1 MAKDFKNMLG
11 HFSILCMKVVKRTR
25 ACQFFPRIKILPL
38 KFGIVVFSN
47 SENDLRLPGST
58 VTSHVTY

>member
-1 MAKDFKNMLG
+1 MLG
-11 HFSILCMKVVKRTR
+11 HISILCMKVVKRTR
-25 ACQFFPRIKILPL
+25 ACQFFPRIKILLL

-58 VTSHVTY
+58 VTSHGTY